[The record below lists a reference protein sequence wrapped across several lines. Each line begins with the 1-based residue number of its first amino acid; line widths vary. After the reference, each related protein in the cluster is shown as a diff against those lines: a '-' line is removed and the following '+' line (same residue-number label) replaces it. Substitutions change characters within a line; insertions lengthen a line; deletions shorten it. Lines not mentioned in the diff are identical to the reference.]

1 MASAVART
9 SYCVQA
15 KSLER
20 QLSDTERRLQE
31 MVTASQRQT
40 NVSQHEVQDCRMHS
54 TCIVVKRTNCLPV
67 HVTISGSMC
76 LRSPQC
82 YVLVT

>member
-1 MASAVART
+1 MLFVMAAHEDCCMLLNISTTHQHAMAPSGKRVNDLV
-9 SYCVQA
+9 CVQA

-40 NVSQHEVQDCRMHS
+40 NISQHEVQACHTHLTYS
-54 TCIVVKRTNCLPV
+54 
-67 HVTISGSMC
+67 
-76 LRSPQC
+76 
-82 YVLVT
+82 